1 MDITESYKKNREM
14 YLQNISTYLFM
25 DSILKKYG
33 TVQNF
38 FEVNRNA
45 ILFNERTLQRALKKF
60 NFQSNVINES
70 WEFLDIT
77 QEEFIKQ
84 IDFSDNIASYATYLT
99 ALREILQDFPD
110 FYKINR
116 KKQTALWNKYHPE
129 VKNDYNNLCYNI
141 DEWGNNTEI
150 LQMFSCLSIKYEVLL
165 LYLFDNLTEQKDNN
179 YITIAFICS
188 LLQDKDFKILMEY
201 FGLLYE
207 TLAVKPIDI
216 QELVT
221 SSNKD
226 ENKILIAFIEKMW
239 NRKSSGK
246 KELETFVNNSFTDKL
261 IKTDYLSKE
270 RIYDIIHYLSICD
283 IDNIELYF
291 NFLILN
297 IENSE
302 LNTQQEIF
310 ARLADHIYIMNYKE

>member
-1 MDITESYKKNREM
+1 MNITELYKKNREM

-33 TVQNF
+33 TIQNF
-38 FEVNRNA
+38 FDVNRDA

-60 NFQSNVINES
+60 NFQSNIINES

-77 QEEFIKQ
+77 QEEFIKR
-84 IDFSDNIASYATYLT
+84 IDFNDNIVSYGTYLT

-110 FYKINR
+110 FYKMNR
-116 KKQTALWNKYHPE
+116 KKQTALWNKYYSE
-129 VKNDYNNLCYNI
+129 VINDYNMCYNI

-150 LQMFSCLSIKYEVLL
+150 LQMFSCLPTKCEVLF
-165 LYLFDNLTEQKDNN
+165 LYFFDKLAEQKDNN

-188 LLQDKDFKILMEY
+188 LLQHKDLQILMEY
-201 FGLLYE
+201 FRLLYE
-207 TLAVKPIDI
+207 TLPDKPIDI
-216 QELVT
+216 QELVN
-221 SSNKD
+221 SSSED
-226 ENKILIAFIEKMW
+226 ENNILIAFMKKMW
-239 NRKSSGK
+239 DRKSSGR
-246 KELETFVNNSFTDKL
+246 KELETFINNSFIDKL
-261 IKTDYLSKE
+261 IKTDYLGKE
-270 RIYDIIHYLSICD
+270 RIYDIVYYLSICD
-283 IDNIELYF
+283 IDNTELFF

-310 ARLADHIYIMNYKE
+310 ARLADHIYIMNYNG